1 MNIIF
6 VGRSHGKSKTL
17 KLGNKQLVLLAMA
30 LVGVLFLLAMS
41 GYQLREMLAESRG
54 ITAGLDAETIA
65 VWENEIKSQRNDVEN
80 LKRSAHEKVDALTLR
95 MGNMQARLLRLDAL
109 GQRLTEVAKLKNG
122 EFNFTK
128 TPAVGG
134 PIDRDVGDSYVLP
147 GLAENID
154 QIEHQISDIEQQ
166 LEVID
171 SLFVSRNKQKELF
184 IAGRPI
190 TWGWMSS
197 AYGYRTDPFSGKR
210 AWHGG
215 VDFAGK
221 EDSDIIAVASGVV
234 TWSGDR
240 YGYGNLIEINH
251 GGGYTTRY
259 AHCKELFAK
268 VGDIVAKGQVL
279 AAMGSTGR
287 STGPHVH
294 YEVRKN
300 GKGIDPKKYIHRASR

>member
-17 KLGNKQLVLLAMA
+17 QLGNKQLILIS
-30 LVGVLFLLAMS
+30 LFLLFVLVALVS
-41 GYQLREMLAESRG
+41 GGYQLKTLLVDANGADTSLDVEI
-54 ITAGLDAETIA
+54 ITA
-65 VWENEIKSQRNDVEN
+65 WKNEVKEQRSEVNQ

-95 MGNMQARLLRLDAL
+95 MGDMQARLLRLDAL

-122 EFNFTK
+122 EFDFSQS
-128 TPAVGG
+128 PALGG
-134 PIDRDVGDSYVLP
+134 PIDASVGESYVMP
-147 GLAENID
+147 GLADNIKRIEQ
-154 QIEHQISDIEQQ
+154 QITDVEQQ

-171 SLFVSRNKQKELF
+171 SLFVNRNIQKELF

-197 AYGYRTDPFSGKR
+197 AFGYRTDPFTGKR

-221 EDSDIIAVASGVV
+221 ENSDIIAVASGVV

-240 YGYGNLIEINH
+240 YGYGNLVEINH
-251 GGGYTTRY
+251 GGGYATRY
-259 AHCKELFAK
+259 AHCKELFVK
-268 VGDIVAKGQVL
+268 VGDIVEKGQVL

-300 GKGIDPKKYIHRASR
+300 GKGINPKKYIYRASR

>member
-17 KLGNKQLVLLAMA
+17 QLGNKQLILFAMFVFA
-30 LVGVLFLLAMS
+30 ISLVLVGG
-41 GYQLREMLAESRG
+41 GYQLSNVLAERG
-54 ITAGLDAETIA
+54 DSGAFLDVETIS
-65 VWENEIKSQRNDVEN
+65 VWKNEIKEQRIEVNK
-80 LKRSAHEKVDALTLR
+80 LKQNSHEKVDALTLR

-122 EFNFTK
+122 EFNFSQS
-128 TPAVGG
+128 PALGG
-134 PIDRDVGDSYVLP
+134 PIDVSTGESYVLP
-147 GLAENID
+147 SLVDNIKRIEQ
-154 QIEHQISDIEQQ
+154 QITNVEQQ

-171 SLFVSRNKQKELF
+171 SLFVNRNIQKELF

-197 AYGYRTDPFSGKR
+197 AYGYRTDPFTGKR

-259 AHCKELFAK
+259 AHCKELLAK
-268 VGDIVAKGQVL
+268 VGDIVEKGQVL
-279 AAMGSTGR
+279 ASMGSTGR

-300 GKGIDPKKYIHRASR
+300 GKGINPKKYIYRASR

>member
-17 KLGNKQLVLLAMA
+17 QLANKHIIILAAFGIALFVSLVFA
-30 LVGVLFLLAMS
+30 
-41 GYQLREMLAESRG
+41 GYQIRSSFIDG
-54 ITAGLDAETIA
+54 AGSSLNAALISQWDD
-65 VWENEIKSQRNDVEN
+65 EIKAQGRDVRSLKQFSQ
-80 LKRSAHEKVDALTLR
+80 EKVDALTLR
-95 MGNMQARLLRLDAL
+95 MGDMQARLLRLDAL

-122 EFNFTK
+122 EFDFTAS
-128 TPAVGG
+128 PALGG
-134 PIDRDVGDSYVLP
+134 PTNPKLGESYVLP
-147 GLAENID
+147 GLKESLDQID
-154 QIEHQISDIEQQ
+154 QQIINSEQQ

-171 SLFVSRNKQKELF
+171 ALFVSRKTQKELF

-210 AWHGG
+210 AWHAG

-221 EDSDIIAVASGVV
+221 EDSDIVAVASGVV

-240 YGYGNLIEINH
+240 YGYGNLVEINH

-259 AHCKELFAK
+259 AHCKELNAK
-268 VGDIVAKGQVL
+268 VGDIVEKGQIL
-279 AAMGSTGR
+279 ASMGSTGR

-294 YEVRKN
+294 YEVRKD
-300 GKGIDPKKYIHRASR
+300 GKTINPKKYIYRAK

>member
-17 KLGNKQLVLLAMA
+17 QLGNKHLVLIAV
-30 LVGVLFLLAMS
+30 LVTGLLLVIATS
-41 GYQLREMLAESRG
+41 GYHLSTVFVESSAVDE
-54 ITAGLDAETIA
+54 TLDAETIS
-65 VWENEIKSQRNDVEN
+65 VWKNELKAQRSDVES

-122 EFNFTK
+122 EFDFTNP
-128 TPAVGG
+128 PAVGG
-134 PIDRDVGDSYVLP
+134 PIDDGLGDSYVLP
-147 GLAENID
+147 GLAENIERIER
-154 QIEHQISDIEQQ
+154 QITDVGQQ

-171 SLFVSRNKQKELF
+171 SLFVSRNIQKESF

-190 TWGWMSS
+190 KGGWMSS
-197 AYGYRTDPFSGKR
+197 AFGYRTDPFSGKR

-259 AHCKELFAK
+259 AHCKVLFAK

-300 GKGIDPKKYIHRASR
+300 GKGIDPKKYIYRASR

>member
-17 KLGNKQLVLLAMA
+17 QLGNKHLVLIAIFLTGLLFAITSA
-30 LVGVLFLLAMS
+30 GYHLKGVLVERS
-41 GYQLREMLAESRG
+41 GADTM
-54 ITAGLDAETIA
+54 LDAETIA
-65 VWENEIKSQRNDVEN
+65 VWENEIRAQRADVES
-80 LKRSAHEKVDALTLR
+80 LKRSAHEKVDALTLT

-128 TPAVGG
+128 SPALGG
-134 PIDRDVGDSYVLP
+134 PVEPNVGESYVLP
-147 GLAENID
+147 GLAENIERIES
-154 QIEHQISDIEQQ
+154 QITDVEQQ

-171 SLFVSRNKQKELF
+171 SLFVSRNIQKELF

-197 AYGYRTDPFSGKR
+197 AFGYRTDPFTGKR

-221 EDSDIIAVASGVV
+221 EDSDIIAVASGVI

-259 AHCKELFAK
+259 AHCKALFAK

-300 GKGIDPKKYIHRASR
+300 GKGIDPKKYIYRASR

>member
-6 VGRSHGKSKTL
+6 VGRSHGKSRTL
-17 KLGNKQLVLLAMA
+17 QFGNRQIALIMSSVFSLLVLF
-30 LVGVLFLLAMS
+30 VFC
-41 GYQLREMLAESRG
+41 GYQINNYFS
-54 ITAGLDAETIA
+54 DAADSSLSPELIST
-65 VWENEIKSQRNDVEN
+65 WEENILGQEQDVKL
-80 LKRSAHEKVDALTLR
+80 LKRDAQEKVDAITLR
-95 MGNMQARLLRLDAL
+95 MGDMQARLMRLDAL

-122 EFNFTK
+122 EFDFSAS
-128 TPAVGG
+128 PALGG
-134 PIDRDVGDSYVLP
+134 PINAKVGESYVLP
-147 GLAENID
+147 GLKESIDNIERRITD
-154 QIEHQISDIEQQ
+154 SEQQ

-171 SLFVSRNKQKELF
+171 ALFVSRKTQKELF

-210 AWHGG
+210 AWHAG

-221 EDSDIIAVASGVV
+221 EDSDIVAVASGVV

-240 YGYGNLIEINH
+240 YGYGNLVEINH
-251 GGGYTTRY
+251 GEGFTTRY
-259 AHCKELFAK
+259 AHCKKLYLK
-268 VGDIVAKGQVL
+268 VGDIVEKGQVL

-294 YEVRKN
+294 YEVRKG
-300 GKGIDPKKYIHRASR
+300 GKTINPKKYIRRGK

>member
-6 VGRSHGKSKTL
+6 VGRSHGKSKTYQ
-17 KLGNKQLVLLAMA
+17 LGNKHLTLIAILVS
-30 LVGVLFLLAMS
+30 GVLFALATA
-41 GYQLREMLAESRG
+41 GYHLRVALAENRG
-54 ITAGLDAETIA
+54 INTTLDAETIS
-65 VWENEIKSQRNDVEN
+65 VWKEEIKSQRNDVES

-128 TPAVGG
+128 PPALGG
-134 PIDRDVGDSYVLP
+134 PVDDSLGDSYVLP
-147 GLAENID
+147 GLAENIER
-154 QIEHQISDIEQQ
+154 IEHQITDVEQQ

-171 SLFVSRNKQKELF
+171 SLFVSRNIQKELF

-197 AYGYRTDPFSGKR
+197 AFGYRTDPFTGKR

-221 EDSDIIAVASGVV
+221 EDSDIIAVASGVI

-259 AHCKELFAK
+259 AHCKALFAK

-300 GKGIDPKKYIHRASR
+300 GKGIDPKKYIYRASR